1 MLKIKES
8 LSKIVPVFAIIIV
21 VVFAVSEIY
30 SLSSRT
36 MVTQITYEQT
46 VLETVDAQMYI
57 IKDEILLTNNSS
69 GVVVPVAENSER
81 VSRGSAIAAVFSN
94 EASAENYSNLQN
106 LNEKLESYQK
116 INNSLRLA
124 DVDLDKLSSEIDSVF
139 SDILNSAYNNDFS
152 SLSEHKM
159 TFSEKLSRK
168 QISLNKNVDVSAHIS
183 QLQSEIS
190 AIQSDATPSE
200 IISADTAGYYVSHL
214 DGYENI
220 LTTQDVDGLTLERL
234 NDAINASPSAISSD
248 SIGKIIDGY
257 NWYTACVVNSADIAS
272 FDVGDSVKL
281 IFDDFGDDT
290 VKTVVHSVES
300 VDDTRALVVF
310 RCNLMNEFLS
320 GLRTVNGKIVLE
332 EHTGLKVNKD
342 AVRINEEGHEGV
354 FVRRG
359 ELITFRRL
367 NIIYSEDSFVIATP
381 PVITEDDRTEGNEA
395 KLEEKESLIK
405 NHIKLYD
412 EVIVSGKELSD
423 GMVI

>member
-1 MLKIKES
+1 MKFKEK
-8 LSKIVPVFAIIIV
+8 LSKIVPVFAIVII

-36 MVTQITYEQT
+36 LVTQITYEQT

-57 IKDEILLTNNSS
+57 IKDEIVLTNNAS

-81 VSRGSAIAAVFSN
+81 VSRGSAIAAVFSS
-94 EASAENYSNLQN
+94 ESSAENYSNLQN
-106 LNEKLESYQK
+106 LNEKLQSYQK
-116 INNSLRLA
+116 IDNSLRLA
-124 DVDLDKLSSEIDSVF
+124 DVDLDKLSSEIDTVF
-139 SDILNSAYNNDFS
+139 QSILNSAYNNDYS
-152 SLSEHKM
+152 SLSEDKM

-168 QISLNKNVDVSAHIS
+168 QISLNKDVDVSAHIA
-183 QLQSEIS
+183 QIQSEIA
-190 AIQSDATPSE
+190 AIQSDATPSQ
-200 IISADTAGYYVSHL
+200 IISAETAGYYVSHL
-214 DGYENI
+214 DGYENM
-220 LTTQDVDGLTLERL
+220 LTTQDVDTLTADKL
-234 NDAINASPSAISSD
+234 NAALNAKPSAVQPD

-257 NWYTACVVNSADIAS
+257 NWYTACIVNSADISS

-290 VKTVVHSVES
+290 VKTVVHSVTS
-300 VDDTRALVVF
+300 VDDGNSLVVF

-320 GLRTVNGKIVLE
+320 GLRIVSGKIVLE
-332 EHTGLKVNKD
+332 EHTGLKVSKD
-342 AVRINEEGHEGV
+342 ALRVNEEGQEGV
-354 FVRRG
+354 YVRRG
-359 ELITFRRL
+359 ELISFRRL

-381 PVITEDDRTEGNEA
+381 PVITEDDKKEGNEA
-395 KLEEKESLIK
+395 KLEEKESIIK